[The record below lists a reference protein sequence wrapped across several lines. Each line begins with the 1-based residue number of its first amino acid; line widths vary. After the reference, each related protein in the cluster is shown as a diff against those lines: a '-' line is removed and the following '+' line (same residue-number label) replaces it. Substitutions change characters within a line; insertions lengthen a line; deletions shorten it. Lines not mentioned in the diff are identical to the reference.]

1 MFERNWVLFFRAVHH
16 NDLVNESIE
25 CMKLKTWSLE
35 EKEVAL
41 STALEL
47 VRIQPR
53 VSQAIRCSLLRAVFT
68 SVFPMMAAAAAAD
81 DTKHHRYHLIPH
93 SSKTAP
99 NMTV

>member
-1 MFERNWVLFFRAVHH
+1 MFERFVFFRAVHH

-81 DTKHHRYHLIPH
+81 DTKHNRYHLIPH